1 MKVIEIINEALKER
15 EVISMRKETFINA
28 AKILKEE
35 GPIKFCKHTV
45 YHIDYMHKKR
55 KNLIKHGLKDVLF
68 INGCPID
75 YCERYRVL
83 HKMEELTAYGLS
95 SDETVPEL
103 LNESMIKCYRAFVI
117 YRTPWSSHVDTFIKL
132 AKENNK
138 VVFYDIDDL
147 VFDLEYTKDI
157 KGLKSLTKEQ
167 REEYDDGVRRYGKL
181 LDCCDY
187 AITTTKVIAN
197 EMKKHVKDV
206 CIDKNIASLK
216 MQKYSELAI
225 KNVERDSDKIVIG
238 YASGSLTHNADFD
251 IIKDDVKKI
260 LDKYENVYLK
270 FIGVITVPDEFREY
284 GDRILTSPFVDY
296 KKLPEVIRSLDIN
309 LAPLEDT
316 FFNTAKSSIKWMEAG
331 LVSVPTVASNVG
343 DFHDCITDGVD
354 GFLCKDNE
362 WFKKLEKL
370 VVDSDLRQKMG
381 EAAYN
386 TVHAKFTSNRSGKT
400 VADFIKSKLHKNVM
414 FIIPAANVSG
424 GVIVATKHA
433 AILKKHGYDVT
444 MLNMD
449 LESQGI
455 HKLYD
460 KDTYIHVVPNNNLIA
475 DMHID
480 MLVATMWFTT
490 MFAKSYHKCKRI
502 KYLVQG
508 KEDGFYEPDKVD
520 ILLANASY
528 NLDNVE
534 YLTISKWCQGWLKDE
549 YDKEAKYAPNGIDLS
564 IFTKK
569 KRDFTGKIK
578 VLIEGDSTSKY
589 KNVDESFEVANRL
602 DPDKYEIIY
611 LSYNGKPKD
620 WYKVDKFYNKV
631 PHNDVGKIYQE
642 ADILLKSSYL
652 ESFSYPPLEMM
663 ATGGVS
669 VVVPNCGNMEYLK
682 DGENCLLYEK
692 GNIDEAV
699 QKIESLVN
707 DKNLREKIIKGG
719 FDTSKMYDWNVIEK
733 DILDLYK

>member
-1 MKVIEIINEALKER
+1 
-15 EVISMRKETFINA
+15 MRKETFINA
-28 AKILKEE
+28 AKILKND
-35 GPIKFCKHTV
+35 GPIKFCKHTI

-55 KNLIKHGLKDVLF
+55 KNLLKYGLKDVLF

-83 HKMEELTAYGLS
+83 HKMEELTAYGLT

-103 LNESMIKCYRAFVI
+103 LTESMIKCYRAFVI
-117 YRTPWSSHVDTFIKL
+117 YRTPWSEHVDKFVQL

-147 VFDLEYTKDI
+147 VFDLKYTKDI
-157 KGLKSLTKEQ
+157 KGLKTLTKEQ

-187 AITTTKVIAN
+187 SITTTKVIAN

-225 KNVERDSDKIVIG
+225 ENVKKDSNKIIIG
-238 YASGSLTHNADFD
+238 YASGSLTHNSDFE
-251 IIKDDVKKI
+251 IITNAIQKI

-270 FIGVITVPDEFREY
+270 LIGVISIPDEFKKY
-284 GDRILTSPFVDY
+284 GDRIITSPFVDY

-309 LAPLEDT
+309 LAPLENT

-331 LVSVPTVASNVG
+331 LVKVPTVASNVG

-354 GFLCKDNE
+354 GFLCKDNQ
-362 WFKKLEKL
+362 WFNKLEKL
-370 VVDSDLRQKMG
+370 VTDSELRNNMG
-381 EAAYN
+381 EEAYN
-386 TVHAKFTSNRSGKT
+386 TVYKKFTANRSGKT
-400 VADFIKSKLHKNVM
+400 IADFIKSKLNKNVM
-414 FIIPAANVSG
+414 FVIPAANVAG
-424 GVIVATKHA
+424 GIIVATKHA

-444 MLNMD
+444 MINMD
-449 LESQGI
+449 LETQTVD
-455 HKLYD
+455 KLYD
-460 KDTYIHVVPNNNLIA
+460 KDTYINVVANNNLHMDISV
-475 DMHID
+475 DIMI
-480 MLVATMWFTT
+480 ATMWFTT
-490 MFAKSYHKCKRI
+490 MFAKAYHKCDKI

-528 NLDNVE
+528 NLNNVD
-534 YLTISKWCQGWLKDE
+534 YLTISKWCKEWLKKE
-549 YDKEAKYAPNGIDLS
+549 YDKDAKYAPNGIDLKL
-564 IFTKK
+564 FREK
-569 KRDFTGKIK
+569 KRNFSGKIK
-578 VLIEGDSTSKY
+578 ILIEGDSSSKY
-589 KNVDESFEVANRL
+589 KNVDESFEIVNRL
-602 DPDKYEIIY
+602 DPNKYEITY
-611 LSYNGKPKD
+611 LSYNGKPKE
-620 WYKVDKFYNKV
+620 WYRVDKFYNKV
-631 PHNDVGKIYQE
+631 HHNDVVKSYQD

-669 VVVPNCGNMEYLK
+669 VVVPNNGNLEFLR
-682 DGENCLLYEK
+682 DGENCLLYKK
-692 GNIDEAV
+692 GNIEEAV
-699 QKIESLVN
+699 SKIELIVK
-707 DKNLREKIIKGG
+707 DKNLRDRLIKNGLE
-719 FDTSKMYDWNVIEK
+719 TSRLYDWEIVEK